1 MVSED
6 FTINFVH

>member
-6 FTINFVH
+6 FRK